1 MVKEMEQ
8 SSGIIKGYIIYRE
21 ESEEELK
28 KQKEEQEK
36 IKDLIKQSMGEDNSA
51 EPTEEDE
58 TAMNEQTA
66 AIIKKFKGKILK
78 EFVPFFILSQY
89 KEELNIEYESF
100 EICVDEY
107 FSQAVKQKEVTKI

>member
-1 MVKEMEQ
+1 
-8 SSGIIKGYIIYRE
+8 
-21 ESEEELK
+21 
-28 KQKEEQEK
+28 
-36 IKDLIKQSMGEDNSA
+36 
-51 EPTEEDE
+51 
-58 TAMNEQTA
+58 MNEQTA

-107 FSQAVKQKEVTKI
+107 FS

>member
-1 MVKEMEQ
+1 MSKDTKRKVRLDTLDFALNHINNLGLSFLLLMLTHNMVEMN
-8 SSGIIKGYIIYRE
+8 
-21 ESEEELK
+21 LK
-28 KQKEEQEK
+28 CHRYCLQNPIQMC
-36 IKDLIKQSMGEDNSA
+36 LLFQHTSCL
-51 EPTEEDE
+51 
-58 TAMNEQTA
+58 
-66 AIIKKFKGKILK
+66 ILK